1 MIDVYVNSQCIGW
14 PWRLGRAAIDGKI
27 RFDSA
32 PCVVRVALG
41 LASCLRIN
49 VTLTSIPVKTPEG
62 LAELRERSHHLSQR
76 HRTVLL
82 LVDGRRALIEVQ
94 TLALQAGSPPSCMDD
109 LLALGLVVISQPT
122 VPVTR
127 YSAEPPTHAQQPDVW
142 LPSVLPSQAASEI
155 KAAVDHKPI
164 EAPSHEASLP
174 EAIDATQP
182 ADKTTINAA
191 REILLR
197 AVRQEAPLAGSL
209 TLLRLRKARTADDLR
224 ALLDEVEVRI
234 SKPQRMLT
242 AQQTLSRVRQLLSGQ
257 AEPQPPIF

>member
-127 YSAEPPTHAQQPDVW
+127 YSAEPPTHTQQPDVW

-174 EAIDATQP
+174 EA
-182 ADKTTINAA
+182 INAA

>member
-174 EAIDATQP
+174 EAI
-182 ADKTTINAA
+182 NAA